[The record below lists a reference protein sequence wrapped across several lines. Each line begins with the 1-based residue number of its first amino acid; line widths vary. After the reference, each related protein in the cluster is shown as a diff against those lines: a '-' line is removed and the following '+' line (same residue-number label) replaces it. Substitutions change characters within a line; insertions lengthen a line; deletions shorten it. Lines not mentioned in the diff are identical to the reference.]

1 MSDVINSAANF
12 GLSMAV
18 RSSLSQDARYDM
30 IANNLANVET
40 PGFKGD
46 MLSFDEALDEVVTT
60 DYTDGQT
67 RHTGNPLDISVGD
80 GLFFSVETPGGTR
93 FTRNGSFSLNAEGML
108 ITSNGHPVLGQN
120 GPINI
125 NGNNVVINE
134 AGEVMVDGQTIDTLK
149 IVDLG
154 GNNINEG
161 WIFGEEGSSLEQ
173 LKKEGSS
180 YFRLDGEENNLPQ
193 AEDVKVSQGTL
204 EQSNVSTMSQMIKL
218 IETQRS
224 FEAYHKIINTFME
237 TDTKAVSDVG
247 RLG

>member
-1 MSDVINSAANF
+1 MSDVINSAANY

-30 IANNLANVET
+30 IANNLANIET

-46 MLSFDEALDEVVTT
+46 MMSFDETLDEVVTT
-60 DYTDGQT
+60 DFKDGQT
-67 RHTGNPLDISVGD
+67 KHTGNPLDVSVSD
-80 GLFFSVETPGGTR
+80 GLFFSVETPVGTR

-125 NGNNVVINE
+125 VGSDVVINE
-134 AGEVMVDGQTIDTLK
+134 AGQVMVDGQAVDTLK
-149 IVDLG
+149 IVDFG
-154 GNNINEG
+154 GNNIKDG
-161 WIFGEEGSSLEQ
+161 WIFGEEGSSLEA

-180 YFRLDGEENNLPQ
+180 YFRLEGDNQNLPQ
-193 AEDVKVSQGTL
+193 AENVKVSQGTL
-204 EQSNVSTMSQMIKL
+204 EQSNIAAMEQMIKL
-218 IETQRS
+218 IETQRG
-224 FEAYHKIINTFME
+224 FEAYHKIISAFME
-237 TDTKAVSDVG
+237 TDAKAISDVG

>member
-1 MSDVINSAANF
+1 MSDVINSAANY

-30 IANNLANVET
+30 IANNLANIET

-46 MLSFDEALDEVVTT
+46 MLSFDKTLDEVITT
-60 DYTDGQT
+60 DFTDGQMH
-67 RHTGNPLDISVGD
+67 HTGNPLDVSVND
-80 GLFFSVETPGGTR
+80 GLFFSVETPAGTR
-93 FTRNGSFSLNAEGML
+93 FTRNGSFTLNAEGML

-125 NGNNVVINE
+125 TGTDIVINE
-134 AGEVMVDGQTIDTLK
+134 AGEVIADGQRIDTLK
-149 IVDLG
+149 IIDFG
-154 GNNINEG
+154 GKNIGEG
-161 WIFGEEGSSLEQ
+161 WIFGEEGSTLES

-180 YFRLDGEENNLPQ
+180 YFNLEGETATLPQ
-193 AEDVKVSQGTL
+193 AENVKVSQGTL
-204 EQSNVSTMSQMIKL
+204 EQSNVDTMAQMIKL

-237 TDTKAVSDVG
+237 TDTKAVTDVG